1 MITDPISNFLIAIK
15 NASRAGKDVAVVPYS
30 NLKNEIAKLLEKE
43 GYVKGV
49 QVKGKKAT
57 RRIEVEIAYRENKE
71 PRVEDVARLSKPSR
85 RVYVPAKEIRS
96 VKQGKGMLVVSTP
109 KGILRGEE
117 AKKANVGGEALF
129 MIW

>member
-15 NASRAGKDVAVVPYS
+15 NASRAGKDVAAVPYS

-43 GYVKGV
+43 GYIKSVH
-49 QVKGKKAT
+49 VKGKKAT
-57 RRIEVEIAYRENKE
+57 RRIEVEIAYRENKQ
-71 PRVEDVARLSKPSR
+71 PRVEDVTRMSKPSR
-85 RVYVPAKEIRS
+85 RIYLPAKELRL

-117 AKKANVGGEALF
+117 ARKANVGGEVLF